1 MAVSTS
7 LAAFSAAERQ
17 LLRSQR
23 LRSGQCVRC
32 FHASLRK
39 AVQDGTSGQDGN
51 EIHKPA
57 PSNKANRRLSN
68 KERAARI
75 SNEVSMLQRVP
86 PPGEQTDGPGSI
98 RGTIQRDPEPP
109 TTSAGFTKTPGS
121 MGGERM
127 GENISAGREGPNAQ
141 GVGRVAGADEN
152 VRNEHPSSRS
162 MRNPYQVQEPSEGGV
177 SVLEATTPGPPS
189 TAARAATLEGKDT
202 VSAIAESFNA
212 GQERSLRDRLAKA
225 KAQGLSFRPQVPS
238 REHLLHTGSSAAT
251 PASKDFESVVLDRYK
266 TGRSPVQALTVQKGE
281 KARTLLDQNLLLQ
294 KLVAGRYP
302 ASWLSTENGR
312 YKQKTLN
319 QVMTKLAMNG
329 TYLLKDA
336 DKLIEKVRPLLPAT
350 MQALRPVQGAAKTKV
365 QTRA

>member
-1 MAVSTS
+1 MAVRTS

-57 PSNKANRRLSN
+57 PSNKPNRRVSK
-68 KERAARI
+68 KERAAMI
-75 SNEVSMLQRVP
+75 SNEVSMLQRGP

-98 RGTIQRDPEPP
+98 AGTIQRDPEPP
-109 TTSAGFTKTPGS
+109 NTSAGFTKTPGS

-141 GVGRVAGADEN
+141 GVGRVTGADEN

-162 MRNPYQVQEPSEGGV
+162 MRNPHEVQEPSEGGV

-189 TAARAATLEGKDT
+189 AAARAASLEGKET
-202 VSAIAESFNA
+202 ESAIAESFNA
-212 GQERSLRDRLAKA
+212 GQETSLRDRLAKA
-225 KAQGLSFRPQVPS
+225 KAKGLSFEPQAPS

-251 PASKDFESVVLDRYK
+251 PASKDFEGVVLDRYK
-266 TGRSPVQALTVQKGE
+266 AGRSPVIPLTVQKGE
-281 KARTLLDQNLLLQ
+281 KARTLMNKNILLQ
-294 KLVAGRYP
+294 KLVAGKYP
-302 ASWLSTENGR
+302 ASWLSTENGS

-319 QVMTKLAMNG
+319 EVMKKLAMNG
-329 TYLLKDA
+329 TYLGKDA
-336 DKLIEKVRPLLPAT
+336 YKLIEKVRPLLPAT
-350 MQALRPVQGAAKTKV
+350 MQALRPQQGAAKTKA
-365 QTRA
+365 QAKA